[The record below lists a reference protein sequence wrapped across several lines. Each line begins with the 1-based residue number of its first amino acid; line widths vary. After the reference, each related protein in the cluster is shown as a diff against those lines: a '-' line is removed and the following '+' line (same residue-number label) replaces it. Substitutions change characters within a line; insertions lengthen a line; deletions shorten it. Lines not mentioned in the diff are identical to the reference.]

1 MAQLLS
7 WARIWQH
14 YAAKKDAITA
24 CGVATLFTR
33 VTHFWLARLTGKWVE
48 CPLTTTPQHK
58 GIIRMKQIKWLMAG
72 ALALALSGPA
82 MADDKDDKKPA
93 AKGNRTNI
101 IKELG
106 LTKEQ
111 RQKLAGTNKEIRE
124 KVGEIRKNNDLD
136 KKAKAA
142 KIREINKTRVE
153 AIKKVLNEEQLKK
166 YEEILA
172 KRKTGGKK
180 NKDK

>member
-1 MAQLLS
+1 
-7 WARIWQH
+7 
-14 YAAKKDAITA
+14 
-24 CGVATLFTR
+24 
-33 VTHFWLARLTGKWVE
+33 
-48 CPLTTTPQHK
+48 
-58 GIIRMKQIKWLMAG
+58 MAG
-72 ALALALSGPA
+72 VLALALSGPA

-142 KIREINKTRVE
+142 KIREINKTRVQ
-153 AIKKVLNEEQLKK
+153 AIKKVLNEEQLKERNK
-166 YEEILA
+166 SRRKGVQEDTPSG
-172 KRKTGGKK
+172 KRKMEV
-180 NKDK
+180 